1 MKDECAHIVR
11 NSLLQ
16 MKAVLETGKVYC
28 KIGKYSAVQ
37 TWVLPQFERL
47 IGELDRV
54 FANCP
59 GGCCAEK
66 SQNKES

>member
-1 MKDECAHIVR
+1 
-11 NSLLQ
+11 
-16 MKAVLETGKVYC
+16 MKAVLETGKIYC

-47 IGELDRV
+47 IGELDKV
-54 FANCP
+54 FANCL

-66 SQNKES
+66 DQNEEG